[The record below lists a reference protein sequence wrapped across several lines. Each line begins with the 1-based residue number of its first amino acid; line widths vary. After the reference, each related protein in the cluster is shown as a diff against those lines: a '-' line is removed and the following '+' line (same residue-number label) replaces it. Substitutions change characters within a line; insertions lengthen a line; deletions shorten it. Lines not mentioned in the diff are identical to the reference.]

1 MNNRG
6 EKAKSGTGRGKW
18 VLILGG
24 SRSGKSALAERLAR
38 ERGGR
43 DVLFLATGQALDAEM
58 TERIQRHRADRASFG
73 WQTLEAP
80 EQVGRRLEETL
91 TGSEKVVL
99 LDCLTLLVSNVTCA
113 MGEDAPS
120 AEAEAKATAEIDA
133 LMDVMRTRPVDL
145 IVVSNEVGLGLVPP
159 YKLGRV
165 FRDSLGRVNQRLA
178 AAADEVVL
186 MVAGLPMRL
195 KG

>member
-1 MNNRG
+1 MSNKDG
-6 EKAKSGTGRGKW
+6 HEKPSPGRGKW
-18 VLILGG
+18 TLILGG

-38 ERGGR
+38 ERGGQ

-58 TERIQRHRADRASFG
+58 EERIRRHQADRAAFG
-73 WQTLEAP
+73 WRTLEAP
-80 EQVGRRLEETL
+80 QQVGPALEAAL
-91 TGSEKVVL
+91 TGGEKVVL
-99 LDCLTLLVSNVTCA
+99 LDCMTLLVSNVTCA
-113 MGEDAPS
+113 LAENTPS

-133 LMDVMRTRPVDL
+133 LLAVMRDRPVEL

-178 AAADEVVL
+178 AASDEVVL
-186 MVAGLPMRL
+186 MVAGLPVRL

>member
-1 MNNRG
+1 MSEIGKTTVPR
-6 EKAKSGTGRGKW
+6 AGRGKW

-24 SRSGKSALAERLAR
+24 SRSGKSSLAERMAR
-38 ERGGR
+38 ERGGQ

-58 TERIQRHRADRASFG
+58 TERIHRHQADRAAFG
-73 WQTLEAP
+73 WKTLEAP
-80 EQVGRRLEETL
+80 SQVGCRLEEAL

-113 MGEDAPS
+113 LGEDAPS
-120 AEAEAKATAEIDA
+120 AEAEAKAALEIDG
-133 LMDVMRTRPVDL
+133 LINVMRNRSADL

-165 FRDSLGRVNQRLA
+165 FRDALGRVNQRMA

-186 MVAGLPMRL
+186 MVAGLPIRL